1 MQHDV
6 LKGLAEYTKQK
17 SIDDKIQMLE
27 HRVNNLTERTDGMP
41 NFIELD
47 IIHWSDTP
55 GIFKTSKVTI
65 NSNYITYIENT
76 QDGAIV
82 VMSDKSRL
90 QTTLTK
96 DQILQL
102 IQQKSDKTYIT

>member
-27 HRVNNLTERTDGMP
+27 HRVNDLTERTNGMP

-47 IIHWSDTP
+47 VIHCGDAP
-55 GIFKTSKVTI
+55 EIFKTSKVTI
-65 NSNYITYIENT
+65 NPNYITYIENT

-82 VMSDKSRL
+82 VMSDNSKL

>member
-17 SIDDKIQMLE
+17 SVDDKIQMLE
-27 HRVNNLTERTDGMP
+27 HRVNDLTERTDGMP

-47 IIHWSDTP
+47 VMHSSDTP

-65 NSNYITYIENT
+65 NPKYITYMENN

-82 VMSDKSRL
+82 VMSDNSRL

-96 DQILQL
+96 EQILQL
-102 IQQKSDKTYIT
+102 IQQKSNKTYIT

>member
-6 LKGLAEYTKQK
+6 LKDLEEYAKQK
-17 SIDDKIQMLE
+17 SINDKIQMLE
-27 HRVNNLTERTDGMP
+27 HRVNVLTERTDGMP

-47 IIHWSDTP
+47 IIHWGDTP

-65 NSNYITYIENT
+65 NPNYISYMENN
-76 QDGAIV
+76 QDGAVV
-82 VMSDKSRL
+82 VMSDNSKL

-102 IQQKSDKTYIT
+102 IQQKSNKKYIT